1 MVAQRTP
8 EPLLERVASMRRAGP
23 ASARQLAETIIRDP
37 LFASRSG
44 ILALAEASGT
54 SVGSVNRF
62 CRSLGLPGYT
72 ALRLALAA
80 TGGDDSRGDMHEVDP
95 TGSIGPA
102 TSAHDA
108 VQMIATSSQAAIGLT
123 AELLDLER
131 LDRLAQ
137 AVDEARLVQL
147 VAFGGSAYVASY
159 LMDQF
164 IGIGVTTLTSTD
176 VNTAAS
182 IAAGLTRE
190 DVLVAISHSGAA
202 RHTVEVTQIG
212 SDHGALTAA
221 VTSSALSPL
230 AEAARI
236 PLATTARTS
245 TARYRGTAGRHAQLF
260 VTDALYVRVAQ
271 RRHTEAERLL
281 DRAGAATEPYQLTY
295 KPGVNGSDNKTNTKQ
310 SPQE

>member
-1 MVAQRTP
+1 
-8 EPLLERVASMRRAGP
+8 MRRTGP

-44 ILALAEASGT
+44 IATLAESSGT
-54 SVGSVNRF
+54 SIGSVNRF

-80 TGGDDSRGDMHEVDP
+80 TEGDGSRRDMHEVDM
-95 TGSIGPA
+95 TGSIDPT

-108 VQMIATSSQAAIGLT
+108 VQMIATSSQAAISLT
-123 AELLDLER
+123 AELLDLEQ

-164 IGIGVTTLTSTD
+164 IGIGVTTLASTD

-202 RHTVEVTQIG
+202 RHTVEVAQIG

-221 VTSSALSPL
+221 VTSSASSPL
-230 AEAARI
+230 AEAIQI

-271 RRHTEAERLL
+271 RRHTEAEQLL
-281 DRAGAATEPYQLTY
+281 DQAGVATEPYQLKR
-295 KPGVNGSDNKTNTKQ
+295 KPRPDGSNNKNNTTQ
-310 SPQE
+310 SRQEEPSET